1 MAWSCGEWTWSCRAI
16 VWTVAVGA
24 FSHDNTN
31 QVFYTH
37 TGQLTATPV
46 IERAAGRHPAGLK
59 RTQAHRL
66 TWSVLVRGSA
76 RCSAEGLKPCFFF
89 FFFSNCE
96 TRQTSINNLS

>member
-76 RCSAEGLKPCFFF
+76 RCSAEGLKPCGCVVLRAV
-89 FFFSNCE
+89 S
-96 TRQTSINNLS
+96 S